1 MDIRKNLSF
10 GFEQTFTTP
19 DWWTEPGFVSTSDT
33 PKKRELMLACAE
45 ETAKVLGGRV
55 KESLDVWN
63 HVQYE
68 VINNKGDTQFYVTMD
83 PGSIEVK
90 TPPCLIDQIEEIN
103 APMFQGAQNSGL
115 VTYRNWW
122 YGVKGGTEGGCHV
135 NMGGLSPATNPLHH
149 DPKLVAR
156 YFAWLHNHPEFHFP
170 FMGPDTGPGGNAQ
183 RMDEHDAENA
193 IDPLIDILKQERL
206 SSDELRLQLAET
218 TLVKEKSSMPSL
230 TKFKGPD
237 YLLEDR
243 GQEAPYNEKELRL
256 VCEWRV
262 KVFEKLQFENVA
274 LEKFPRGFWHG
285 QRLSSVFLW
294 DRFYQTASEL
304 GLNPQD
310 YRVFFDR
317 QFPLLFGGN
326 NLPQSVQLREGRRP
340 RIITNVQKRG
350 ETVISKT
357 VDTRHKRFEMFI
369 PDGSWS
375 VRFGESFIAPDWQK
389 FGSGYFAIIDLFID
403 NKDKTLEF
411 ISQQKV
417 QGRFNPTNMTWE

>member
-1 MDIRKNLSF
+1 
-10 GFEQTFTTP
+10 
-19 DWWTEPGFVSTSDT
+19 
-33 PKKRELMLACAE
+33 
-45 ETAKVLGGRV
+45 
-55 KESLDVWN
+55 
-63 HVQYE
+63 
-68 VINNKGDTQFYVTMD
+68 
-83 PGSIEVK
+83 
-90 TPPCLIDQIEEIN
+90 
-103 APMFQGAQNSGL
+103 
-115 VTYRNWW
+115 
-122 YGVKGGTEGGCHV
+122 
-135 NMGGLSPATNPLHH
+135 MGGFTAATNPLHH
-149 DPKLVAR
+149 NPKLVAR

-183 RMDEHDAENA
+183 RMDEHEVENA
-193 IDPLIDILKQERL
+193 LGPLTDILGRPHL
-206 SSDELRLQLAET
+206 GADELRQLLAET

-262 KVFEKLQFENVA
+262 KLFEKLQHENVV

-285 QRLSSVFLW
+285 HRLSSVFLW
-294 DRFYQTASEL
+294 DRFYQTATDL

-310 YRVFFDR
+310 YRIFFDR

-326 NLPQSVQLREGRRP
+326 NLPQSVQMREGRRP

-375 VRFGESFIAPDWQK
+375 VRFGADFLSPDWQS
-389 FGSGYFAIIDLFID
+389 FGTGYFATVDLFIA
-403 NKDKTLEF
+403 NKDNSIEF